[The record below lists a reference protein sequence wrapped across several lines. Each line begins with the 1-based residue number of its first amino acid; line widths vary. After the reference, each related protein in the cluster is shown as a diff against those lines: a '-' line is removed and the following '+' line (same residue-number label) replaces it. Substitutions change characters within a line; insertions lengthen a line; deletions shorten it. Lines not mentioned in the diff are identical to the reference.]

1 MNHQKGL
8 IKSLTILIV
17 VRMIYWGIHLKEE
30 IQMYNYGYNCYT
42 PCYSGG
48 NNTGGC
54 GGFAFILVL
63 FILLAIICSCGGFGF
78 GNGNNGCGC

>member
-1 MNHQKGL
+1 
-8 IKSLTILIV
+8 
-17 VRMIYWGIHLKEE
+17 MIYWGNHLKEE
-30 IQMYNYGYNCYT
+30 IQMYNYGYNCCT

-48 NNTGGC
+48 NYGGGSGC

-78 GNGNNGCGC
+78 GGGCGNNCGC